1 MVGAKRT
8 PRAGQYQTPQYREI
22 VSRVAA
28 NTRRLRD
35 ATGWSQEEA
44 AHQCGE
50 MVTRLYQLVESGQTN
65 VTATTL
71 GRLCMGFGV
80 DVVALLAPAAVLSKR
95 RPGRPRRKVSA
106 E

>member
-1 MVGAKRT
+1 MAGASRT
-8 PRAGQYQTPQYREI
+8 DRSGQYKTPQYREI
-22 VSRVAA
+22 IARVAA

-35 ATGWSQEEA
+35 AAGWSQEEA

-71 GRLCMGFGV
+71 GRLCQGFTV
-80 DVVALLAPAAVLSKR
+80 DVIALLAPAAPLPR
-95 RPGRPRRKVSA
+95 RKPGRPRKETEA
-106 E
+106 